1 MAIFARSLR
10 PMSGARPSDGLLPA
24 LATMTLL
31 NLLARRRDAVPQE
44 QLIRD
49 LVASTPASWS
59 RASNTVAKLLQ
70 YGVIKSTP
78 SGLMVIGT
86 IPQGRLQAHIAE
98 RVAKDVVDRLSEAD
112 AWSCLRHDTASGRL
126 SIDSMTLPRMH
137 DGLAV
142 WVTEF
147 QIAER
152 ALIASRH
159 WLVSE
164 SHQGFFLN
172 AVRQLNR
179 RTPRRSKSAERLAAE
194 LAQQA
199 EHGLSAEL
207 WVLEFERARLR
218 DHPFR
223 DQIRHISPIDVTVG
237 YDIASFAGL
246 ASLRH
251 DLFIEVK
258 SHSVRKA
265 FHWSRNE
272 IATALAFGEEY
283 ALYLVDRSRQ
293 ADPAYAPQI
302 ITAPSPEMFAQPDS
316 GWIVEAT
323 SFEHVAVVG

>member
-1 MAIFARSLR
+1 MVMA
-10 PMSGARPSDGLLPA
+10 
-24 LATMTLL
+24 TL
-31 NLLARRRDAVPQE
+31 
-44 QLIRD
+44 
-49 LVASTPASWS
+49 
-59 RASNTVAKLLQ
+59 
-70 YGVIKSTP
+70 
-78 SGLMVIGT
+78 
-86 IPQGRLQAHIAE
+86 PQGRLQAQIAE

-137 DGLAV
+137 DGLSM

-147 QIAER
+147 QVAER
-152 ALIASRH
+152 PLIASRH
-159 WLVSE
+159 WLVGE
-164 SHQGFFLN
+164 SHQGFFLD

-179 RTPRRSKSAERLAAE
+179 RTPRRSKSAERLEAE

-199 EHGLSAEL
+199 EHGEAAEL
-207 WVLEFERARLR
+207 WVLEFERMRLR

-223 DQIRHISPIDVTVG
+223 DQVRRISPINVSAG

-246 ASLRH
+246 ESLRH

-258 SHSVRKA
+258 SHGTRKA

-272 IATALAFGEEY
+272 IETALVFGEEY

-302 ITAPSPEMFAQPDS
+302 ITAPSPEM
-316 GWIVEAT
+316 
-323 SFEHVAVVG
+323 